1 MMGKLLKVV
10 LLLAALW
17 VAFVGIVYQ
26 WMRKPPEEFA
36 ARMAKLPM
44 PAMMAFP
51 FETMWSSA
59 RGGSLEVGG
68 EAPDF
73 ELDTLD
79 RKSKVKLSAYRGE
92 RPVVLVFGSYT

>member
-17 VAFVGIVYQ
+17 VAFVGTVYQ

-79 RKSKVKLSAYRGE
+79 RKSKVKLSAYRGQ